1 MEAAAA
7 AKSERDLRLAICE
20 RSERADFV
28 SHGCQEHGGG
38 IGECE
43 IGAAWYNGITI
54 GVGGGIWLWCSVGI
68 LVATRCR
75 RERERESEVRVGG

>member
-1 MEAAAA
+1 M
-7 AKSERDLRLAICE
+7 
-20 RSERADFV
+20 RSERADSG

-43 IGAAWYNGITI
+43 IGAAWYDGITI
-54 GVGGGIWLWCSVGI
+54 GVGGGIWLWCLCSVGI

-75 RERERESEVRVGG
+75 RERDRVRYGWVGRVN